1 MKIIVADKFEESG
14 LNGLKENGFEVI
26 YNPDLK
32 EQSLAEAIENEKPEG
47 LIVRST
53 RVEAYHLNDSLK
65 LIVRAGS
72 GYNTIATKEAKEKG
86 IQVANC
92 PGKNANAVAELT
104 IGLILS
110 LDRRIPDNVIQFRQG
125 KWNKKEFSKAKGI
138 KGKTLGVVGFGT
150 IGQIVSDVA
159 KALGMEVIVFSR
171 HLTEQE
177 AQNLQLRKVKDLNE
191 LAWQSDIVTV
201 HTALDNETKNLLDEE
216 FFANMKAGAF
226 FVNTSR
232 NEVVN
237 QQALEKAI
245 AEKGIRAGL
254 DVMDDEPNTTEGE
267 YSGRLK
273 DNPNVYCTHHI
284 GASTEQAQDA
294 VAEETVRIFVVFRE
308 TGKAPNCV
316 NC

>member
-14 LNGLKENGFEVI
+14 LSGLKENGFEVV

-138 KGKTLGVVGFGT
+138 KGKTLGVIGFGT
-150 IGQIVSDVA
+150 IGQIVSGVA
-159 KALGMEVIVFSR
+159 KAFGMEVIVFSR
-171 HLTEQE
+171 HLTESE
-177 AQNLQLRKVKDLNE
+177 AGNLGLRKVKDLNE
-191 LAWQSDIVTV
+191 LARQSDIVSV

-216 FFANMKAGAF
+216 FFANMKAGSF

-267 YSGRLK
+267 YNGSLK

-284 GASTEQAQDA
+284 GASTEQAQEA